1 MSARRS
7 TPTNTTHRTQDTRTG
22 AASGRSEPTHP
33 HPDAP
38 AGPTGGTVPPTPAPP
53 SAASTRRHALTG
65 SRTRRSLQ
73 LMGRGMR
80 SEWRIYILAI
90 GASALFGATTVGIS
104 LAVGR
109 VTDEVVVPA
118 LAGDTDARGDLWLA
132 GLVLVGIAVTLALT
146 VAGRRIFAGYG
157 YANIQARHRT
167 AVTHQYLRLP
177 MSWHRA
183 HPAGQLLS
191 NANSDVEAATGV
203 FNPLPFA
210 LGVVVMIGVSAVML
224 FRIDVWL
231 ACAALIVIPVAVAVN
246 VVFQKYM
253 SPAITHAQ
261 QLRAEVS
268 DVAHESFEAALLVKS
283 LGTEAREER
292 RFAAR
297 TDELRAANVRVG
309 IVRAYF
315 DPVIELLPSL
325 GTLLVLGV
333 GAARVSAGAVDTGE
347 IVTAAY
353 LLTIMA
359 VPVRAFGWVLGELP
373 RALVGYERIA
383 SVLDAPGIPVA
394 GEQRLPVT
402 SRGAHVRF
410 EDVGVDVR
418 AGGREVT
425 LLDGIEL
432 DLAPGRT
439 VAVVGPTGAGKTTL
453 VSLLSR
459 LSDPTRGRVLIDGV
473 DVRDALA
480 SDLTGQVALVGQST
494 FIFEDTV
501 RSNVTLADEGVG
513 PTDEQVW
520 DALRLAKVDD
530 VVSRLPGG
538 LDSPLGERGSNLSGG
553 QRQRLAIARALV
565 RSPRLLVLD
574 DATSAVDPRVEQQI
588 LAGLRGEGPT
598 AAVGARP
605 TAEHPTVVMVAYR
618 MSSVALADQVV
629 HVESGRVVDVG
640 THAEL
645 LARDPGYRDLAT
657 AYQREAERRAEADEL
672 DGDLPS
678 GHEEHDRDDEQ
689 REEIERCEQEETDEI
704 VRHAEEGT
712 VTE

>member
-1 MSARRS
+1 VSARRS
-7 TPTNTTHRTQDTRTG
+7 TPTQTTPRTREATT
-22 AASGRSEPTHP
+22 AARPT
-33 HPDAP
+33 
-38 AGPTGGTVPPTPAPP
+38 
-53 SAASTRRHALTG
+53 HALTG
-65 SRTRRSLQ
+65 SRTRRSLA

-80 SEWRIYILAI
+80 AEWRIYILAI
-90 GASALFGATTVGIS
+90 GASALFGATTVAIS
-104 LAVGR
+104 LAIGR
-109 VTDEVVVPA
+109 ATDEVVVPA
-118 LAGDTDARGDLWLA
+118 LAGDAAARENVWVA

-167 AVTHQYLRLP
+167 AVTRQYLRLP
-177 MSWHRA
+177 MSWHRS

-231 ACAALIVIPVAVAVN
+231 ACAALVVIPLAVAVN

-253 SPAITHAQ
+253 SPAITRAQ
-261 QLRAEVS
+261 QLRADVS
-268 DVAHESFEAALLVKS
+268 DVAHESFEGALLVTS
-283 LGTEAREER
+283 LGTAEREER

-297 TDELRAANVRVG
+297 ADELRAANVRVG
-309 IVRAYF
+309 VVRAYF

-333 GAARVSAGAVDTGE
+333 GAVRVSAGAVDTGE

-383 SVLDAPGIPVA
+383 SVLDAPGIPAA
-394 GEQRLPVT
+394 GEQPLPVT
-402 SRGAHVRF
+402 PLGARVRF
-410 EDVGVDVR
+410 EGVGVDVR
-418 AGGREVT
+418 AGGQDVT
-425 LLDGIEL
+425 LLDDVDL
-432 DLAPGRT
+432 DLSPGRT
-439 VAVVGPTGAGKTTL
+439 VAIVGPTGAGKTTL
-453 VSLLSR
+453 VSLLAR

-480 SDLTGQVALVGQST
+480 SDLTRHVALVAQST
-494 FIFEDTV
+494 FVFEDTV
-501 RSNVTLADEGVG
+501 RSNVTLADEGDG
-513 PTDEQVW
+513 PSDEQVW

-565 RSPRLLVLD
+565 RAPRLLVLD

-588 LAGLRGEGPT
+588 LAGLRGEDAVNQGEAPT
-598 AAVGARP
+598 AQ
-605 TAEHPTVVMVAYR
+605 HPTVVMVAYR

-640 THAEL
+640 THEEL
-645 LARDPGYRDLAT
+645 LARDPGYRELAT
-657 AYQREAERRAEADEL
+657 AYQREAERRAQAEADEL
-672 DGDLPS
+672 DDDHGDEAADGSPD
-678 GHEEHDRDDEQ
+678 EER
-689 REEIERCEQEETDEI
+689 REDVGRREQEEAEEI